1 MIENTPAP
9 SEIIDEALRSYPLEP
24 APASIYQKVMKQV
37 GVQRSIPK
45 FKLSWLDYALSGF
58 VAMMAGLVLFLWQTS
73 AISPHWSVKLAN
85 HLFWIRQNIR
95 FTLRQFQPQVPVE
108 IIIIGLV
115 SLLFGLIFFTRRRAP
130 LVRITP

>member
-1 MIENTPAP
+1 
-9 SEIIDEALRSYPLEP
+9 
-24 APASIYQKVMKQV
+24 MKQV